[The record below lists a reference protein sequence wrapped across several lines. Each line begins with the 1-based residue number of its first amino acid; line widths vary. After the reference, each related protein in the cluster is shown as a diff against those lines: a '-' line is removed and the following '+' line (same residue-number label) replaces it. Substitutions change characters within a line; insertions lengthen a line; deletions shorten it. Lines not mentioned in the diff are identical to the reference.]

1 MLHTVSRNKPRQAAV
16 GILRQEPVSPDANF
30 ELVAV
35 IALNRFTH
43 YTIALALVVGGT
55 TGFGDF
61 APDQD
66 FLAGVRG
73 VAVR

>member
-1 MLHTVSRNKPRQAAV
+1 MVPQNKSRKVAI
-16 GILRQEPVSPDANF
+16 GILRQKPALPEANF
-30 ELVAV
+30 ELIGV

-43 YTIALALVVGGT
+43 YTTVLALVVGKA

-61 APDQD
+61 APDQGL
-66 FLAGVRG
+66 LAGVRG